1 MATSSIEKAAHKN
14 PDKYIGLTG
23 LKHQLKNRLWS
34 QKIVRIGSIGE
45 FARLPK
51 EQALEVVKTIKEA
64 GLIKRQNGTYDVIT
78 PEGTRYFFMGFSHFL
93 NAIQHSEKDLNVT
106 LFQ

>member
-1 MATSSIEKAAHKN
+1 MTKVRENNKPKDFNEKSPQELLDIIAKQ
-14 PDKYIGLTG
+14 GL
-23 LKHQLKNRLWS
+23 LKNSYSGGQLNP
-34 QKIVRIGSIGE
+34 E
-45 FARLPK
+45 
-51 EQALEVVKTIKEA
+51 IKEA

-93 NAIQHSEKDLNVT
+93 NAIKHSEKDLNLT